1 MQVGSTSLPLPRLR
15 VACTSHR
22 CVACGTSPPLQ
33 QALDG
38 LTSSRFRDV
47 TTIVIAHRL
56 ATIAHANTIFVM
68 HAGHVAEQGSH
79 GELLEQRGRYF
90 EMVEAATAH

>member
-1 MQVGSTSLPLPRLR
+1 
-15 VACTSHR
+15 
-22 CVACGTSPPLQ
+22 
-33 QALDG
+33 
-38 LTSSRFRDV
+38 V